1 MTRDDPLRFFRG
13 CLVALPLAA
22 AFWAVVGW
30 VVTR

>member
-1 MTRDDPLRFFRG
+1 MTDRLRFFGG